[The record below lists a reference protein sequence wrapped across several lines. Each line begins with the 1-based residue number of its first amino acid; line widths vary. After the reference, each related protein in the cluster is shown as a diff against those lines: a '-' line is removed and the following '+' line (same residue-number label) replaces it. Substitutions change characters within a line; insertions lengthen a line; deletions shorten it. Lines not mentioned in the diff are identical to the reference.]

1 MPIVSLLKEWSDIE
15 PDRCSHVGDM
25 FAIRGWTLT
34 QETDIADRLVNA
46 EIQCAVQES
55 IEAHGW
61 HWVVGRIAIEKG
73 VYYKGRISIQP
84 LAEQTEQQAPVEQ
97 PNPEKPL
104 AQAASPR
111 LNTYLST
118 HSPTHVLLQAYV
130 DALKVMQTA
139 KPGDEEAI
147 HGEIIKK
154 PSATEPEPAEDGAIP
169 ISVSATPET
178 EAVNAEDGTT
188 SEAVQQIDQSTAEVD
203 EEEEE
208 IAEGELVT
216 ASS

>member
-34 QETDIADRLVNA
+34 LESDIADRLVNA
-46 EIQCAVQES
+46 EIQCAVQEA
-55 IEAHGW
+55 IESHGW

-73 VYYKGRISIQP
+73 IYYKGRISIQP
-84 LAEQTEQQAPVEQ
+84 VADQEEQGAQSEQEEQTAT
-97 PNPEKPL
+97 
-104 AQAASPR
+104 PR

-130 DALKVMQTA
+130 HALKVMA
-139 KPGDEEAI
+139 KVNPGDKEAV
-147 HGEIIKK
+147 HDEIIAQ
-154 PSATEPEPAEDGAIP
+154 PAPATDIPETSSSGTDAETGADTDNATAPQLTTEQQDALEAEAQEAAQEAEQHETLLMEPEEK
-169 ISVSATPET
+169 EL
-178 EAVNAEDGTT
+178 AV
-188 SEAVQQIDQSTAEVD
+188 
-203 EEEEE
+203 
-208 IAEGELVT
+208 